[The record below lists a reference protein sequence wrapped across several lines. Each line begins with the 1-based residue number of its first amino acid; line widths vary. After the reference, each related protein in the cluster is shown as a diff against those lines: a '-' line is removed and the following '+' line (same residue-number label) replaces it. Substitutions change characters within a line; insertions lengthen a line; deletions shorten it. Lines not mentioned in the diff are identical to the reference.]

1 MALDFDL
8 SAVRWKASSYSGS
21 NGGTCVEWAPEVV
34 VGGGAVPVRDSKAP
48 AGPVLAFP
56 AAAWQTFVATLDDR
70 RA

>member
-1 MALDFDL
+1 MTAQYTEPDTKW
-8 SAVRWKASSYSGS
+8 VSSSHS
-21 NGGTCVEWAPEVV
+21 INGGQCVQWAPEVV
-34 VGGGAVPVRDSKAP
+34 VGGGSVPVRDSKVP